1 MNYEIVVGPA
11 FRKRAKR
18 IVRKYPLA
26 GPVIEKYIQDIIVRG
41 PRGNRISQYLWK
53 DRIPLIPYKKGKSGG
68 LRIIVFNDPLDDL
81 LKDIIA
87 LVLIYPKSEM
97 ESPPKKLL
105 TDAVRETLQL
115 ISEAKKDIVH

>member
-1 MNYEIVVGPA
+1 MSYEIVVGPA

-26 GPVIEKYIQDIIVRG
+26 GPVIEDYIQDIVIKG
-41 PRGNRISQYLWK
+41 PQGKRISQCLWK

-68 LRIIVFNDPLDDL
+68 LRIIVFHDPLDDL
-81 LKDIIA
+81 LRDVIA
-87 LVLIYPKSEM
+87 LVLIYPKSGM

-105 TDAVRETLQL
+105 ADAVKETLQI
-115 ISEAKKDIVH
+115 ISDAKKDVVP